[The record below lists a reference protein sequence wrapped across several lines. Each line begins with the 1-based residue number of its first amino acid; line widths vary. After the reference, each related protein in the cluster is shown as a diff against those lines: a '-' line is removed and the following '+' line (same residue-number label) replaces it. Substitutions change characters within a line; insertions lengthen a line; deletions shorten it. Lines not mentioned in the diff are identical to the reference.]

1 MAASETTLIEKF
13 EIISTEG
20 KAVEIS
26 GGISAFFY
34 YEDIFSP
41 CVTAKA
47 VLMDTGKT
55 IIDGKYTNLFS
66 GLPLRTSETCE
77 VEIVN
82 QLEQRFVL
90 AQGNMFVNKIS
101 ANKREQNRQIGAL
114 HFISG
119 EAFNNEFTRVEQYL
133 RPVQTHLNVGKI
145 VEEVL
150 GSEKPFLADNSKT
163 QIGWQGNSRKPF
175 TCIMQLATR
184 SVAENGSSPG
194 FCFFETSRGFQ
205 FRSVESM
212 CAQEAANAGSPYVYD
227 STPRSGNGNV
237 TTDVAKILEY
247 TVGQNN
253 DVIEKLQMG
262 AYNSVSYVF
271 DSLRG
276 TVTKSTPE
284 SRRSI
289 ADEQSG
295 SKLGD
300 DDLTPSEQLKER
312 PSRIFVGVAANK
324 NNIASNRE
332 ERETGGT
339 DGDPDETLFS
349 AAPARYNNLFT
360 QILNITV
367 PQNLELNAG
376 QCIACDFPDVD
387 KDSLDVKLTGK
398 YLIKELCHYFGPNNK
413 SFTYLTLV
421 RDSFSS

>member
-332 ERETGGT
+332 ER
-339 DGDPDETLFS
+339 
-349 AAPARYNNLFT
+349 
-360 QILNITV
+360 
-367 PQNLELNAG
+367 
-376 QCIACDFPDVD
+376 
-387 KDSLDVKLTGK
+387 
-398 YLIKELCHYFGPNNK
+398 
-413 SFTYLTLV
+413 
-421 RDSFSS
+421 